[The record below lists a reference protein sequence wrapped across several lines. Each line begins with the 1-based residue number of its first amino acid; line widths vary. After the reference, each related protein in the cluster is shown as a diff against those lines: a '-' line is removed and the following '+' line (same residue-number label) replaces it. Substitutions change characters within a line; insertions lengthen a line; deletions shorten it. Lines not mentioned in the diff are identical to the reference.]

1 MSLEIVPN
9 NDFDTLHGM
18 FDLFA
23 RDMLPGE
30 GPVAPTYVAKPRV
43 SDNNSAISQQKERVI
58 QGFIGVKDTIR
69 SMLVSDYPFIDD
81 NIIGAMAFEMIGEFS
96 FMLESTVRRSL
107 SKYKPVL
114 ASKAANVAVA
124 VDVTATQAAAA
135 AAAAIA
141 SMDET
146 AATTT
151 ATATT
156 DAADV
161 GLGLGPPPAYY
172 KLTIKRGLTDDTFFN
187 EPLNIDMFSNERIFS
202 VLRDGSD
209 EDVIALPGLVNP
221 VPGSM
226 PRTAQMLEAKFAI
239 DATFRLVAVYGARN
253 LADVYRRLGLLAD
266 RLCLGCKVP
275 ARKNACVAGK
285 WRCCNCES
293 YGRGVDFHTGMD
305 SWFSNGA
312 PARHA
317 V

>member
-81 NIIGAMAFEMIGEFS
+81 NVIGAMAFEMIGEFS

-114 ASKAANVAVA
+114 ASKAAT
-124 VDVTATQAAAA
+124 TATQAAAA

-146 AATTT
+146 AT
-151 ATATT
+151 TT
-156 DAADV
+156 DAGDV

-187 EPLNIDMFSNERIFS
+187 EPLNIDMLSNERIFS
-202 VLRDGSD
+202 VLREGTD
-209 EDVIALPGLVNP
+209 EDVIDLPGLVNP

-239 DATFRLVAVYGARN
+239 DATFRLVAVYGVRN